1 MELSLWVAII
11 GIVGTIINSFLIS
24 NSKFNGAS
32 AKKANAEADKLIY
45 DLKNETIKD
54 LQSQIDELKA
64 EILMLKKQEFIHIKE
79 KVRLE
84 QIILNLTEQNETLRK
99 SLETSSKEISHLTKQ
114 IDNLRLEL
122 NSFKNKHRV
131 DEKSISDSRT
141 S

>member
-45 DLKNETIKD
+45 ELKNAAIKD
-54 LQSQIDELKA
+54 LQKQIDELKE
-64 EILMLKKQEFIHIKE
+64 EIVILKKQEFIHIKE